1 MSDFVAPTQSLT
13 VEVLECGEGPGSEK
27 RTADVLNGTFHATLL
42 VAAPHLT
49 RTNHEMIMST
59 EFKQARV
66 KMLRSSPLAS
76 KVARRCQK
84 HLQDP
89 SVGPHG
95 VSPQIIFP

>member
-1 MSDFVAPTQSLT
+1 MGDFVAPTQSLA

-27 RTADVLNGTFHATLL
+27 RTAEVLNGTFHATLL

-66 KMLRSSPLAS
+66 KMHRITAT
-76 KVARRCQK
+76 
-84 HLQDP
+84 LQD
-89 SVGPHG
+89 S
-95 VSPQIIFP
+95 